1 MNSKIAVVREE
12 LARLPQVSRTWFE
25 WDIEHDRQ
33 TRTLVVEVLFETD
46 PNSPQFNQS
55 AFEEIM
61 HVVQHALTSQT
72 TVAVLAMEI
81 AKQGIADVER

>member
-12 LARLPQVSRTWFE
+12 LSKLPQVSRTWFE

-61 HVVQHALTSQT
+61 RVVQHALTSQAT
-72 TVAVLAMEI
+72 MAVNRL
-81 AKQGIADVER
+81 KVVPKL

>member
-12 LARLPQVSRTWFE
+12 LSKLPQVSRTWFE

-61 HVVQHALTSQT
+61 HVVQHALTSQAT
-72 TVAVLAMEI
+72 MAVNRL
-81 AKQGIADVER
+81 KVVPKL

>member
-12 LARLPQVSRTWFE
+12 LSKLPQVSRTWFE

-33 TRTLVVEVLFETD
+33 IRTLVVEVMFETD

-55 AFEEIM
+55 AFEAIM
-61 HVVQHALTSQT
+61 HVVRHALTTQT
-72 TVAVLAMEI
+72 TMEI
-81 AKQGIADVER
+81 NRLKVVPKL

>member
-12 LARLPQVSRTWFE
+12 LSKLPQVSRTWFE

-55 AFEEIM
+55 AVEEIM
-61 HVVQHALTSQT
+61 RVVQHALTSQAT
-72 TVAVLAMEI
+72 MAVNRLEVVP
-81 AKQGIADVER
+81 KL

>member
-12 LARLPQVSRTWFE
+12 LSKLPQVSRTWFE

-61 HVVQHALTSQT
+61 HVVQHALTSQAT
-72 TVAVLAMEI
+72 MAANRLKVVPKL
-81 AKQGIADVER
+81 

>member
-1 MNSKIAVVREE
+1 MNSKIAAVRDE
-12 LARLPQVSRTWFE
+12 LSKLPQVSRTWFE

-33 TRTLVVEVLFETD
+33 IRTLVVEVLFETD

-72 TVAVLAMEI
+72 VMEVNRL
-81 AKQGIADVER
+81 KVVPKL

>member
-12 LARLPQVSRTWFE
+12 LSKLPQVSRTWFE

-33 TRTLVVEVLFETD
+33 TRTLVVEVPFETD

-61 HVVQHALTSQT
+61 RVVQHALTSQAT
-72 TVAVLAMEI
+72 MAVNRL
-81 AKQGIADVER
+81 KVVPKL

>member
-1 MNSKIAVVREE
+1 MNSKTAVVREE
-12 LARLPQVSRTWFE
+12 LSKLPQVSRTWFE

-55 AFEEIM
+55 AFEDIM
-61 HVVQHALTSQT
+61 HVVQHALTSQAT
-72 TVAVLAMEI
+72 MAVNRL
-81 AKQGIADVER
+81 KVVPKL

>member
-12 LARLPQVSRTWFE
+12 LSKLPQVSRTWFE

-33 TRTLVVEVLFETD
+33 IRTLVVEVLFETD

-61 HVVQHALTSQT
+61 HVVQHALTSQAT
-72 TVAVLAMEI
+72 MAVNRL
-81 AKQGIADVER
+81 KVVPKL